1 MRQLLDVSVL
11 ALALAARLEAQGES
25 ELKRFFEGRMV
36 SAKIDLPAT
45 QEGVDL
51 YPDESTPLDFGNTVA
66 EADSTRINASIKA
79 IDAFFRDLPEFVGLP
94 KYAGRLKKA
103 GTAVRS
109 GESIMVTKVK
119 VKDKHIEFQL
129 GGSGY
134 GTFGDQLGDG
144 GVSSSSAGKT
154 EREKNLD
161 RDIDR
166 EKDPAMKRRLK
177 EERDELRKERERE
190 DASNRATV
198 AAAQQAH
205 KADVRGRAHEAGSR
219 FNVRYKVKVG
229 AGQLTP
235 QSVMQALDKY
245 LDFPADQF
253 ETSLSGDN

>member
-1 MRQLLDVSVL
+1 MRQLLGVSVL

-25 ELKRFFEGRMV
+25 ELKRFFEGKMV
-36 SAKIDLPAT
+36 TAKIDLPAT
-45 QEGVDL
+45 QEGVDV
-51 YPDESTPLDFGNTVA
+51 YPEESTPLDFG
-66 EADSTRINASIKA
+66 
-79 IDAFFRDLPEFVGLP
+79 

-119 VKDKHIEFQL
+119 VKDKDIEFQL
-129 GGSGY
+129 GGGGY
-134 GTFGDQLGDG
+134 GTFDDQLGDG

-205 KADVRGRAHEAGSR
+205 KADVRERAHEAGSR

-245 LDFPADQF
+245 LHFPAEQF